1 MKTKKIGAREIAFTA
16 VLLALC
22 IASQLFKNLSIFIT
36 GPIINACIALAVLFV
51 NLPCGII
58 LSVITP
64 LTAYLI
70 APSPVMT
77 VVPWILAF
85 IMGGNIVLAVAVWLL
100 LKPGFTQEKKPWFKP
115 LLWVFA
121 LVSAL
126 AKGLFMGATI
136 SWWLLPN
143 FIPAESPLMNKLPVF
158 QTTFSLYQFLTALIG
173 MIYVFILFPVLKKVL
188 ARDGQ

>member
-1 MKTKKIGAREIAFTA
+1 MESKKFGTKQIAITA
-16 VLLALC
+16 LLLAIC
-22 IASQLFKNLSIFIT
+22 IASQFFKNLSIFIT

-64 LTAYLI
+64 ITAYII
-70 APSPVMT
+70 AASPIMT
-77 VVPWILAF
+77 VVPGIIGF
-85 IMGGNIVLAVAVWLL
+85 IMGGNIVLAVAVALL
-100 LKPGFTQEKKPWFKP
+100 VKPGFTTEKRPYCKPM
-115 LLWVFA
+115 LWLFA
-121 LVSAL
+121 LISAL

-136 SWWLLPN
+136 SLWLLPT

-173 MIYVFILFPVLKKVL
+173 MVYVFILYPVLKKVTSS
-188 ARDGQ
+188 AS